1 MIGST
6 QDVRRALFEKYAAQ
20 AACVLGRA
28 RAFEAG
34 YNLFFKGASLG
45 VMQSAFP
52 ALSAAIDSYNV
63 VKAQN
68 EANAYPGLMTTQPM
82 MREMAMGGPTVAAP
96 ANGGHHRHRRH
107 HAL

>member
-1 MIGST
+1 MIASA
-6 QDVRRALFEKYAAQ
+6 QDVRSALFEKYAAQ
-20 AACVLGRA
+20 AGRVLGSA
-28 RAFEAG
+28 RAFELYYG
-34 YNLFFKGASLG
+34 LYFKGASLG

-68 EANAYPGLMTTQPM
+68 EAQAYPGLMTTQPM

>member
-68 EANAYPGLMTTQPM
+68 EAQSYPGLMTTQPM
-82 MREMAMGGPTVAAP
+82 MREMSMGGAPVPT
-96 ANGGHHRHRRH
+96 GGHHRHRRH